1 MRERN
6 ITIKRDFYKFIAIF
20 VKTCLT
26 RWNVFKNMK
35 KLLLSA
41 IGFLLITLS
50 LSAQELISLEG
61 TAATVRLQ
69 DGKIM
74 TVDFYGPDIV
84 RVFLD
89 PAGGPVRDPQATPPA
104 KILVNNPRRDA
115 GDLLSMPFGDDAV
128 WINSDD
134 IDLVISADGSFRFR
148 HHIPAMRTMDPYQ
161 DIWRQ
166 ARVEFTP
173 TGTTLTLPG
182 NEVADYYGGG
192 IQNGRYRHNGKTI
205 AIENQNSWTD
215 GGVCSPAPWFWCTDG
230 YGILWHTFAKGSY
243 RFGEEVVLQHDTPYL
258 DIFLM
263 LADDPLQYP
272 SVLELIPGATKRGF
286 LEPSGQVLA
295 ELPARM
301 LKLYYQLTGAP
312 VLLPKFGFYEGHLN
326 AYNRDYWTET
336 TEEGKGIPFEDGKR
350 YVESQK
356 DNGGIRESLNGELP
370 GNYQFSARSVIDRYE
385 AADMPLGWILPND
398 GYGAGYGQTETLA
411 GNVQNLKEFGDYAR
425 SKGVEIGL
433 WTQSDLHP
441 IDTLPALLQRDIL
454 AEVRDA
460 GVRVLKTDVA
470 WVGWGYSFGLN
481 GITDAAEI
489 MTKYGADARPFIITL
504 DGWAGTQRY
513 AGVWSGD
520 QVGGNWEYIR
530 FHIPTYLCAGLSGQP
545 NITSDMDGIFGG
557 KNEAVNIRDFQWK
570 TFTPMQLNMDGWGS
584 NEKYPQALGTRA
596 ADINRRYLKLKSELM
611 PYAYSIA
618 REAVTGDPMIRSME
632 FEDPAAKKVATT
644 QYQFLYGP
652 SLLVAPIY
660 QNTEADADG
669 NDIRNGI
676 YLPEGLWLD
685 YWTSEA
691 YLGGRVI
698 NGYDAPLDKLPVFLR
713 SGAIIPMTAPHNNP
727 SQQAKSLRI
736 YDIAPSQRGSSF
748 VEYDDDGRTTAYLDG
763 AFATTEISQD
773 YDEGDL
779 LISIEPTQGSFE
791 GMVKQ
796 KGTLLRIRTAGKPKK
811 VVATIDGKKV
821 KVVKSYDA
829 ATRTLSLMLPFCDVT
844 ANTIDVTLKGFQP
857 IYASAT
863 SRPTPEET
871 TFCLSNPAPEILP
884 STPTWLEPV
893 VTSTSIDLRWEPVA
907 EADCYRIDFNG
918 MVYDNIKG
926 GHLLFEGL
934 SPDTEYEFNIR
945 SLEDGWPSFAGF
957 KAVRTAADPILWA
970 IRGVQATCSAPAQP
984 GQDLKNFFD
993 LDMNSEVWHTRW
1005 GEPAVPFTLELDLGA
1020 IYTLDKMDY
1029 YPRTDAGNGTLLEG
1043 TVCWSRDGAVWSEP
1057 QPFQWK
1063 RDNSVKSFGFEGTPQ
1078 VRFVRISV
1086 TRATGAFGSGR
1097 ELLIYR
1103 VPGTEG
1109 FKGGVFNERGEA
1121 VEKVE

>member
-6 ITIKRDFYKFIAIF
+6 IIIYGDFNKFSIIFAKNAAIHP
-20 VKTCLT
+20 L
-26 RWNVFKNMK
+26 VFKIMK
-35 KLLLSA
+35 KLILSA
-41 IGFLLITLS
+41 IGFFAIALS
-50 LSAQELISLEG
+50 LSAQELLSVEG
-61 TAATVRLQ
+61 TAATVRLD

-74 TVDFYGPDIV
+74 IVDFYGTDIV
-84 RVFLD
+84 RVFVD
-89 PAGGPVRDPQATPPA
+89 PAGGPVRDPAATPPA
-104 KILVNNPRRDA
+104 KILVDNPRIDPGPVKA
-115 GDLLSMPFGDDAV
+115 MAFGDDAV
-128 WINSDD
+128 R
-134 IDLVISADGSFRFR
+134 IDTDGLALIVAGDGSFRFR
-148 HHIPAMRTMDPYQ
+148 RNAPLLKSLVPANRWYQ
-161 DIWRQ
+161 VRYD
-166 ARVEFTP
+166 FTP
-173 TGTTLTLPG
+173 TGTTLTLSGCTP
-182 NEVADYYGGG
+182 EADYYGGG
-192 IQNGRYRHNGKTI
+192 IQNGRYRHTGKTI

-215 GGVCSPAPWFWCTDG
+215 GGVCSPAPWFWSTDG
-230 YGILWHTFAKGSY
+230 IGVLWHTFAKGSY
-243 RFGEEVVLQHDTPYL
+243 RFGSGEVVLQHDTPYL
-258 DIFLM
+258 DVFILEGEKTEYTAASYM
-263 LADDPLQYP
+263 LDD
-272 SVLELIPGATKRGF
+272 VFTPGKDSDEDRAAM
-286 LEPSGQVLA
+286 PV
-295 ELPARM
+295 RM
-301 LKLYYQLTGAP
+301 LNLYYQLTGNP

-356 DNGGIRESLNGELP
+356 DNGGIRESLNGEFP
-370 GNYQFSARSVIDRYE
+370 GNYQFSARAVIDRYE

-481 GITDAAEI
+481 GIADAANI
-489 MTKYGADARPFIITL
+489 MTEYGGGDRPFIITL

-557 KNEAVNIRDFQWK
+557 KNESVNVRDFQWK

-584 NEKYPQALGTRA
+584 NEKYPTALGARVTE
-596 ADINRRYLKLKSELM
+596 INRRYLKLKSELM

-618 REAVTGDPMIRSME
+618 HEAVTGDPMIRAME
-632 FEDPAAKKVATT
+632 FVAPEAKTVATS

-652 SLLVAPIY
+652 SILVAPVY
-660 QNTEADADG
+660 QNTDADADG

-691 YLGGRVI
+691 YLGGRVV

-773 YDEGDL
+773 YYSGDL

-791 GMVKQ
+791 GMVKE

-811 VVATIDGKKV
+811 VVATIGGKKV
-821 KVVKSYDA
+821 KAVPTYDA

-844 ANTIDVTLKGFQP
+844 ANAIDVTLKGFQP

-871 TFCLSNPAPEILP
+871 TFCLSNPAPEKLP
-884 STPTWLEPV
+884 DTPVWLEPV
-893 VTSTSIDLRWEPVA
+893 VTPTSIDLRWKPVA
-907 EADCYRIDFNG
+907 EADSYRIEFNG
-918 MVYDNIKG
+918 LVYDGIKG

-934 SPDTEYEFNIR
+934 EPDRKYEFQLR
-945 SLEDGWPSFAGF
+945 ALEDGWPSFAGF
-957 KAVRTAADPILWA
+957 TAVTTAADPVLWA
-970 IRGVQATCSAPAQP
+970 VRDVQASCSAPAQP
-984 GQDLKNFFD
+984 GQDLKNLFD
-993 LDMNSEVWHTRW
+993 LSFDSEMWHTRW
-1005 GEPAVPFTLELDLGA
+1005 GEPAVPFTMDLDLGA
-1020 IYTLDKMDY
+1020 IWTLERMDY

-1043 TVCWSRDGAVWSEP
+1043 TVSWSRDGAAWSEP

-1063 RDNSVKSFGFEGTPQ
+1063 RDNAVKSFSFEGTPQ
-1078 VRFVRISV
+1078 VRFVRIAV
-1086 TRATGAFGSGR
+1086 TRAAGGFGSGR
-1097 ELLIYR
+1097 ELLFYR

>member
-1 MRERN
+1 
-6 ITIKRDFYKFIAIF
+6 
-20 VKTCLT
+20 
-26 RWNVFKNMK
+26 MK

-243 RFGEEVVLQHDTPYL
+243 RFGEEVVLKHDTPYL

-263 LADDPLQYP
+263 LATDPLQYP
-272 SVLELIPGATKRGF
+272 SVLELIPGATMRGF
-286 LEPSGQVLA
+286 LEPSGGVLA
-295 ELPARM
+295 ELPAKM
-301 LKLYYQLTGAP
+301 LKLYYQLTGQP

-326 AYNRDYWTET
+326 AYNRDYWKET

-370 GNYQFSARSVIDRYE
+370 GNYQFSARAVIDRYE

-398 GYGAGYGQTETLA
+398 GYGAGYGQTGTLA

-441 IDTLPALLQRDIL
+441 IDTIPALLQRDIL

-611 PYAYSIA
+611 PYTYSIA
-618 REAVTGDPMIRSME
+618 REAVSGDP
-632 FEDPAAKKVATT
+632 
-644 QYQFLYGP
+644 
-652 SLLVAPIY
+652 
-660 QNTEADADG
+660 
-669 NDIRNGI
+669 
-676 YLPEGLWLD
+676 
-685 YWTSEA
+685 
-691 YLGGRVI
+691 
-698 NGYDAPLDKLPVFLR
+698 
-713 SGAIIPMTAPHNNP
+713 
-727 SQQAKSLRI
+727 
-736 YDIAPSQRGSSF
+736 
-748 VEYDDDGRTTAYLDG
+748 
-763 AFATTEISQD
+763 
-773 YDEGDL
+773 
-779 LISIEPTQGSFE
+779 
-791 GMVKQ
+791 
-796 KGTLLRIRTAGKPKK
+796 
-811 VVATIDGKKV
+811 
-821 KVVKSYDA
+821 
-829 ATRTLSLMLPFCDVT
+829 
-844 ANTIDVTLKGFQP
+844 
-857 IYASAT
+857 
-863 SRPTPEET
+863 
-871 TFCLSNPAPEILP
+871 
-884 STPTWLEPV
+884 
-893 VTSTSIDLRWEPVA
+893 
-907 EADCYRIDFNG
+907 
-918 MVYDNIKG
+918 
-926 GHLLFEGL
+926 
-934 SPDTEYEFNIR
+934 
-945 SLEDGWPSFAGF
+945 
-957 KAVRTAADPILWA
+957 
-970 IRGVQATCSAPAQP
+970 
-984 GQDLKNFFD
+984 
-993 LDMNSEVWHTRW
+993 
-1005 GEPAVPFTLELDLGA
+1005 
-1020 IYTLDKMDY
+1020 
-1029 YPRTDAGNGTLLEG
+1029 
-1043 TVCWSRDGAVWSEP
+1043 
-1057 QPFQWK
+1057 
-1063 RDNSVKSFGFEGTPQ
+1063 
-1078 VRFVRISV
+1078 
-1086 TRATGAFGSGR
+1086 
-1097 ELLIYR
+1097 
-1103 VPGTEG
+1103 
-1109 FKGGVFNERGEA
+1109 
-1121 VEKVE
+1121 